1 MKRSPVEEIRLREIK
16 ITNEPIVY
24 YWWFKTEIFGDLLN
38 KLYSEIDLN
47 KIKRKVFDG
56 IEYGLL
62 YVGQAKKGHD
72 RLIKY
77 HILDSNDF
85 HRKGVENG
93 LLSSLRTTLC
103 GLLELPMSL
112 SKDEVNEFMNRNCIV
127 EWENCTIDELN
138 ELEKNRI
145 QSNYLPL
152 NYQHTKDILTKKHR
166 KILSESKKMMR
177 K

>member
-1 MKRSPVEEIRLREIK
+1 MERNSVEEIRLNEIK

-24 YWWFKTEIFGDLLN
+24 YWWFKTEIFGVLLS
-38 KLYSEIDLN
+38 KLNSEIDLN
-47 KIKRKVFDG
+47 KVKRKLFG
-56 IEYGLL
+56 ETEYGLL
-62 YVGQAKKGHD
+62 YIGQAKKGHD
-72 RLIKY
+72 RLVKY

-112 SKDEVNEFMNRNCIV
+112 SKEEVNGFMNNNCIV

-152 NYQHTKDILTKKHR
+152 NYQHTKNILTKKHR
-166 KILSESKKMMR
+166 KILSESKKLMR

>member
-1 MKRSPVEEIRLREIK
+1 MERYSVEEIRQNEIR
-16 ITNEPIVY
+16 ITNEPVVY
-24 YWWFKTEIFGDLLN
+24 YWWFKTEIFGQLFKKLN
-38 KLYSEIDLN
+38 SEVDLN
-47 KIKRKVFDG
+47 KVKRKSFG
-56 IEYGLL
+56 QIEYGLL
-62 YVGQAKKGHD
+62 YIGQAKKGND
-72 RLIKY
+72 RLVKY
-77 HILDSNDF
+77 HILDSNNF
-85 HRKGVENG
+85 HKKGVDNG

-112 SKDEVNEFMNRNCIV
+112 SKEDINEFMNKNCIV

-138 ELEKNRI
+138 ELEKKRI

-166 KILSESKKMMR
+166 KILSEAKKLMR